1 MDKIEK
7 CKYEFSGG
15 IDGAE
20 RQRALLFPDY
30 YSPEQSDFQLCLFE
44 IIYPK
49 KFITLEHRQ
58 IFGTLMSLGLK
69 REKFGDILIQNDQIQ
84 FVAAEE
90 IEIYL
95 TVNLEKV
102 GKASVTI
109 KKLPFTDM
117 IRVEE
122 SWVEHNYHS

>member
-1 MDKIEK
+1 
-7 CKYEFSGG
+7 
-15 IDGAE
+15 
-20 RQRALLFPDY
+20 
-30 YSPEQSDFQLCLFE
+30 
-44 IIYPK
+44 
-49 KFITLEHRQ
+49 
-58 IFGTLMSLGLK
+58 MSLGLK

-117 IRVEE
+117 I
-122 SWVEHNYHS
+122 SS

>member
-1 MDKIEK
+1 
-7 CKYEFSGG
+7 
-15 IDGAE
+15 
-20 RQRALLFPDY
+20 
-30 YSPEQSDFQLCLFE
+30 
-44 IIYPK
+44 
-49 KFITLEHRQ
+49 
-58 IFGTLMSLGLK
+58 MSLGLK

-109 KKLPFTDM
+109 KKLPFT
-117 IRVEE
+117 
-122 SWVEHNYHS
+122 EHDTS